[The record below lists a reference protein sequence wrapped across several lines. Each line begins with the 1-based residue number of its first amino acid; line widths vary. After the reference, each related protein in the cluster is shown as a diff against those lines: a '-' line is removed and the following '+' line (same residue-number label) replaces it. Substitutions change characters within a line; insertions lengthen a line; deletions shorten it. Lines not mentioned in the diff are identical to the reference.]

1 MPLPFFPYSP
11 FPCSLDRDKKGSE
24 TNLYIY
30 LIVKSSDKTQIRR
43 ESSKLTGKNELQY
56 LPVELHL
63 IRTLPVPH
71 NPR

>member
-1 MPLPFFPYSP
+1 M
-11 FPCSLDRDKKGSE
+11 
-24 TNLYIY
+24 
-30 LIVKSSDKTQIRR
+30 IRR